1 MPIIPDSRIT
11 KIVNSKY
18 ERDSYIN
25 RNLSINSDYVDES
38 STNDEDY
45 SSICKIVFR
54 TEDSTSDEHLSKSI
68 ISNNLNLVSKLE
80 SYGLLLND
88 NHICDCGI
96 GLGEAL
102 FDIYKQ
108 TTNIQN
114 KTFHFYGVEKNKE
127 LIDLFNKNL
136 LKFWPKI
143 EIIQDD
149 IMNHDFSKYNIVY
162 TYTPTKDIKQ
172 LEKIYQKIADELP
185 TFGILIE
192 NLDKGLGFQNCLI
205 DLLENHP
212 RIEVVDVDGFVIY
225 QKV

>member
-114 KTFHFYGVEKNKE
+114 KTFHFYGVEKNR
-127 LIDLFNKNL
+127 LINY
-136 LKFWPKI
+136 
-143 EIIQDD
+143 E
-149 IMNHDFSKYNIVY
+149 KYVC
-162 TYTPTKDIKQ
+162 K
-172 LEKIYQKIADELP
+172 LP
-185 TFGILIE
+185 
-192 NLDKGLGFQNCLI
+192 
-205 DLLENHP
+205 
-212 RIEVVDVDGFVIY
+212 Y
-225 QKV
+225 